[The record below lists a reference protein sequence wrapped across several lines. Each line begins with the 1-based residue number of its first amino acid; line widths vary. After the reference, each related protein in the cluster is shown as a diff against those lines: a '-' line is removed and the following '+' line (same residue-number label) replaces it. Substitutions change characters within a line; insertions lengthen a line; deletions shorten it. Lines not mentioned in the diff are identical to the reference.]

1 MDWKE
6 HQLDL
11 LSGKKRGSEVMQ
23 AVNLTFA
30 AIIAYILGSVNT
42 SIIVGKI
49 KGIDI
54 RQHGS
59 GNAGAT
65 NTLRTLGK
73 SSAVMVLVGDIL
85 KGVLG
90 VLIGMYLDPE
100 FGKYVAGVAAVL
112 GHNYPVF
119 FGFKGGKGI
128 LTSAAVIFM
137 IDWKMGLTLLAIA
150 LAIMAVTRYVSLG
163 SVVGSLLFPIIVVVF
178 YKGQNTF
185 YQYLTFATIIAVLAI
200 YRHKANIQRLMN
212 GTESKL
218 GSKNKE
224 TVKK

>member
-30 AIIAYILGSVNT
+30 AIIAYMLGSVNT